1 MVHNKKI
8 PTEAIPSKQQNS
20 PWWSFRGAEVVLTL
34 EPVHSVVCR
43 LYALIAFSAQTPP
56 PPYQNS
62 DRDLKLK
69 TTDSEF
75 KTKVSIKKTKKIRR
89 MSSKKTHQNAKI

>member
-20 PWWSFRGAEVVLTL
+20 PWWSFRGAEVV
-34 EPVHSVVCR
+34 
-43 LYALIAFSAQTPP
+43 IAFSAQTPP
-56 PPYQNS
+56 PPCQNT
-62 DRDLKLK
+62 DRELKLK
-69 TTDSEF
+69 TTDTEF

-89 MSSKKTHQNAKI
+89 MSSKNTSECKNLNKRRLYMHGKKVC